1 MTESDRQPS
10 TSGFRGHRAARPWPF
25 PAAAALAIVVVI
37 ASAAVAAESVE
48 QFVRRHWA
56 NPLAPQGPP
65 PPTFG
70 ALESSLH
77 PEACGTCHP
86 VQLGDWRTSVHAG
99 AMGPGIAGQLIEMAA
114 ADPASPIDC
123 HVCHA
128 PLAEQSAVTRTRTHV
143 AANPTFDTALRGR
156 GVVCA
161 ACHVRGHERFGPPR
175 RDGSLAS
182 PTLRD
187 RLPHRGVTR
196 TPAFLSSEFCR
207 GCHQSNPDGLALNGK
222 LLQNTYE
229 EWKASPFARRGV
241 QCQDC
246 HMPDRRHLWRGIH
259 DETMVRSG
267 LDIAVT
273 PNVRRLAFGQ
283 VFALTLEV
291 HNARVGHVFPTY
303 VTPRVVLRG
312 ELVGLDGEVVA
323 GSRQEQVIA
332 REVTVDVAREVFDTR
347 LAPGQR
353 ASFTYRG
360 RADRPGLRARLSVVV
375 YPDEFYTRF
384 FETLLEQGAGQGEAQ
399 IREALAATRRSA
411 FTVFARDVR
420 LD

>member
-10 TSGFRGHRAARPWPF
+10 TSGVRDRRPARPWHL
-25 PAAAALAIVVVI
+25 PAVAVLAIVVVT
-37 ASAAVAAESVE
+37 SAGAAAESVE

-56 NPLAPQGPP
+56 KPLAPQGPP

-70 ALESSLH
+70 PLESSLQ

-99 AMGPGIAGQLIEMAA
+99 AMGPGVAGQLVEMAA

-128 PLAEQSAVTRTRTHV
+128 PLAEQSAVMRSRAGV
-143 AANPTFDTALRGR
+143 AANPTFDAALRGR

-175 RDGSLAS
+175 RDGSLTSLA
-182 PTLRD
+182 PRE

-207 GCHQSNPDGLALNGK
+207 GCHQFTPDGFALNGK

-273 PNVRRLAFGQ
+273 PDVSRLAPGPA
-283 VFALTLEV
+283 FALTLQV
-291 HNARVGHVFPTY
+291 RNARVGHVFPTY

-312 ELVGLDGEVVA
+312 ELVDSNGEVVA

-332 REVTVDVAREVFDTR
+332 REVTVDLVREAFDTR

-353 ASFTYRG
+353 AALTYRG
-360 RADRPGLRARLSVVV
+360 RADRAGLRVRLSVVV

-399 IREALAATRRSA
+399 IREALAATRRSV
-411 FTVFARDVR
+411 FTVFTREIPFE
-420 LD
+420 

>member
-1 MTESDRQPS
+1 
-10 TSGFRGHRAARPWPF
+10 
-25 PAAAALAIVVVI
+25 V
-37 ASAAVAAESVE
+37 
-48 QFVRRHWA
+48 
-56 NPLAPQGPP
+56 PQGPP

-70 ALESSLH
+70 PLESSLH

-86 VQLGDWRTSVHAG
+86 VQLGDWRTSAHAG
-99 AMGPGIAGQLIEMAA
+99 AMGPGVAGQLVEMAA

-128 PLAEQSAVTRTRTHV
+128 PLAEQSAVTRSRAGV
-143 AANPTFDTALRGR
+143 AANPTFDAALRDR

-182 PTLRD
+182 PAPRE

-196 TPAFLSSEFCR
+196 TAAFLSSEFCR
-207 GCHQSNPDGLALNGK
+207 VCHQFTPDGFALNGK

-273 PNVRRLAFGQ
+273 PDVSRLALGQ
-283 VFALTLEV
+283 AFALTLQV
-291 HNARVGHVFPTY
+291 RNARVGHVFPTY

-312 ELVGLDGEVVA
+312 ELVASNGEVVA

-332 REVTVDVAREVFDTR
+332 REVTVDLAREAFDTR

-353 ASFTYRG
+353 AALTYRG
-360 RADRPGLRARLSVVV
+360 RADRAGLRVRLSVIV

-384 FETLLEQGAGQGEAQ
+384 FETLLEQGAGQGETQ
-399 IREALAATRRSA
+399 IREALAATRRSV
-411 FTVFARDVR
+411 FTVFAREIP